1 MPPDDRGGVGA
12 RGTFV
17 DEFLPLPLTYFSSS
31 SCLSTLHTWVVLVV
45 LPLGTFFL
53 SSVFFLLASAGRDY
67 ESESDHKSGCSYR
80 EGGREREGGEGVR
93 ERERE

>member
-1 MPPDDRGGVGA
+1 MGRLGGLATRNV
-12 RGTFV
+12 F
-17 DEFLPLPLTYFSSS
+17 P
-31 SCLSTLHTWVVLVV
+31 
-45 LPLGTFFL
+45 FFC
-53 SSVFFLLASAGRDY
+53 FFLLASAGRDY